1 MATGTFGNIGEFNS
15 DAESVAAYTERVDL
29 YLAANDVP
37 SEKHVPVFLSMVGG
51 KAYELLRSFCAPV
64 KPQDRSYEELKDL
77 MKGHFEPKPLV
88 IAERYHFHRRDQ
100 AAGESIAEYMA
111 ELRRLSRTCEFA
123 EEYLSEAL
131 RDRLVCGLRSENIQK
146 RLLTET
152 DLTLKRAVQVAQA
165 MEAAEKNA
173 KSLKG
178 GEVTLQKLSYENVKQ
193 QPADATPCY
202 RCGGR
207 NHQPQECRFREVQ
220 CRNCGRRG
228 HIARACRRRKSPS
241 GKQEWSRRRPRQFID
256 RQNWTEATDDSDSD
270 ELQLNQIYLMES
282 GSSQPTRVE
291 LVINDSLWIWSW
303 TQEQLFL

>member
-15 DAESVAAYTERVDL
+15 DTESVAAYTERVDL
-29 YLAANDVP
+29 YLAANNVP
-37 SEKHVPVFLSMVGG
+37 SEKHVPVFLGMVGG
-51 KAYELLRSFCAPV
+51 KAYELLRSLCAPV
-64 KPQDRSYEELKDL
+64 KPQDRSYQQLKDL

-220 CRNCGRRG
+220 CRNCGRKG

-241 GKQEWSRRRPRQFID
+241 GKQEWSRRHPRQFID
-256 RQNWTEATDDSDSD
+256 RQNWTEATDDSD
-270 ELQLNQIYLMES
+270 
-282 GSSQPTRVE
+282 
-291 LVINDSLWIWSW
+291 
-303 TQEQLFL
+303 